1 MKYKF
6 SGFTLLELMIT
17 LAVVAI
23 LAAIAYPSYIH
34 FTYKARRAEAQE
46 TLMDWA
52 NRQEIWRADHV
63 AYNGTAD
70 FQPGDTRYFQFSLVA
85 AANSYTLTA
94 TAINDQVHD
103 KQGEIS
109 CATMTLD
116 EAGTRGPDQRCWR
129 QASS

>member
-1 MKYKF
+1 MKYKGF
-6 SGFTLLELMIT
+6 SLLELMIA

-23 LAAIAYPSYIH
+23 LVSIAYPSYIK

-52 NRQEIWRADHV
+52 NRQEIWRADNV
-63 AYNGTAD
+63 AYNGTAG
-70 FQPGDTRYFQFSLVA
+70 FEPADTTYFQFA
-85 AANSYTLTA
+85 AVTGANSYTLTA

-103 KQGEIS
+103 KQGPVVCS
-109 CATMTLD
+109 TLTLD
-116 EAGTRGPDQRCWR
+116 QAGTRGPDRRCWR